1 MLHHRLR
8 RLVPCSLIVAAAAAL
23 ALAAPAGAKTTTY
36 PVSGKQTVVD
46 EQAGT
51 FKMSG
56 GLVGDWA
63 ITSFTEIAKT
73 PLYKAKGTEHFS
85 GCLDRGRDGSCAN
98 DPAGTLDFDFRY
110 WAQFGPGDALVWGAC
125 WHPVTGGTG
134 AFKGASGVLTMVDT
148 PTGDGS
154 VTTAYIGSITL
165 KKSVSRTSH
174 ARARAAAAGASTCGA
189 G

>member
-98 DPAGTLDFDFRY
+98 DPSGTLDFGFRY
-110 WAQFGPGDALVWGAC
+110 WAQFDGDALVWGAC

-134 AFKGASGVLTMVDT
+134 AFKGASGVLMMADT
-148 PTGDGS
+148 PTGGGGF
-154 VTTAYIGSITL
+154 TTAYIGSITL
-165 KKSVSRTSH
+165 KKGSSRTSRS
-174 ARARAAAAGASTCGA
+174 RAHAAAVGASTCGA

>member
-8 RLVPCSLIVAAAAAL
+8 HWGPCAVLIAALAAL

-51 FKMSG
+51 YKMSG

-98 DPAGTLDFDFRY
+98 DPSGTLDFAFRY
-110 WAQFGPGDALVWGAC
+110 WAQFNGDALVWGAC

-134 AFKGASGVLTMVDT
+134 AFKGAQGVLTMTDT
-148 PTGDGS
+148 PVGGGNVRTD
-154 VTTAYIGSITL
+154 YIGSITL
-165 KKSVSRTSH
+165 RKGSSRTSGSH
-174 ARARAAAAGASTCGA
+174 ARAAALGPATCGA
-189 G
+189 

>member
-8 RLVPCSLIVAAAAAL
+8 RLVPGSLIVATAAAL
-23 ALAAPAGAKTTTY
+23 ALAAPAGAKTATY

-51 FKMSG
+51 FKMRG

-73 PLYKAKGTEHFS
+73 PLYKGKGTEHFS

-98 DPAGTLDFDFRY
+98 DPSGTLDFDFRY

-134 AFKGASGVLTMVDT
+134 AFKGASGVLVMADT
-148 PTGDGS
+148 PIGDGK
-154 VTTAYIGSITL
+154 VTTDYIGSITL
-165 KKSVSRTSH
+165 KKGSSRTSH
-174 ARARAAAAGASTCGA
+174 SRARAAGVGASACGA

>member
-1 MLHHRLR
+1 MLKHMPRGLM
-8 RLVPCSLIVAAAAAL
+8 PCVALAAVAAL

-46 EQAGT
+46 ESSGT
-51 FKMSG
+51 YKMTG

-63 ITSFTEIAKT
+63 ITSFTELAKT

-98 DPAGTLDFDFRY
+98 DPSGTLDFTFRY
-110 WAQFGPGDALVWGAC
+110 WAQFNGDALVWGAC

-134 AFKGASGVLTMVDT
+134 AFKGAQGVLTMTDT
-148 PTGDGS
+148 PGGGGAI
-154 VTTAYIGSITL
+154 VTDYIGSITL
-165 KKSVSRTSH
+165 KKGAARTH
-174 ARARAAAAGASTCGA
+174 ARAAALSARTCG
-189 G
+189 

>member
-1 MLHHRLR
+1 MLHHRLGLWGPCAA
-8 RLVPCSLIVAAAAAL
+8 LVAAL
-23 ALAAPAGAKTTTY
+23 AALAVAAPAGAKTTTY

-51 FKMSG
+51 YKMSG
-56 GLVGDWA
+56 DLVGDWA
-63 ITSFTEIAKT
+63 ITSFNQLATT
-73 PLYKAKGTEHFS
+73 PLYRAKGTEHFS
-85 GCLDRGRDGSCAN
+85 GCLDRNRDGSCAN
-98 DPAGTLDFDFRY
+98 DPTGTLDFTFRY

-134 AFKGASGVLTMVDT
+134 AFKGASGVLTMADT
-148 PTGDGS
+148 PTGGGS

-165 KKSVSRTSH
+165 KKGSSRTSRS
-174 ARARAAAAGASTCGA
+174 RARAAAVGATTCGA

>member
-8 RLVPCSLIVAAAAAL
+8 RWGPSAVLIAALAAL

-51 FKMSG
+51 YKMSG

-98 DPAGTLDFDFRY
+98 DPSGTLDFTFRY
-110 WAQFGPGDALVWGAC
+110 WAQFNGAALIWGAC

-134 AFKGASGVLTMVDT
+134 AFKGAQGVLTMTDT
-148 PTGDGS
+148 PVGDGN
-154 VTTAYIGSITL
+154 VRTDYIGSITL
-165 KKSVSRTSH
+165 RNGSSRTSRSH
-174 ARARAAAAGASTCGA
+174 ARAAALGAATCGA
-189 G
+189 

>member
-8 RLVPCSLIVAAAAAL
+8 RWGPSAVLIAALAAL

-51 FKMSG
+51 YKMSG

-98 DPAGTLDFDFRY
+98 DPSGTLDFTFRY
-110 WAQFGPGDALVWGAC
+110 WAQFHGDALIWGAC

-134 AFKGASGVLTMVDT
+134 AFKGAQGVLTMTDT
-148 PTGDGS
+148 PVGGGNVRTD
-154 VTTAYIGSITL
+154 YIGSITL
-165 KKSVSRTSH
+165 RKGSSRTSGSH
-174 ARARAAAAGASTCGA
+174 ARAAALGPATCGA
-189 G
+189 

>member
-8 RLVPCSLIVAAAAAL
+8 RWGPSAALIAALAAL

-51 FKMSG
+51 YKMSG

-98 DPAGTLDFDFRY
+98 DPSGTLDFTFRY
-110 WAQFGPGDALVWGAC
+110 WAQFNGDALIWGAC
-125 WHPVTGGTG
+125 WHPVSGGTG
-134 AFKGASGVLTMVDT
+134 AFKGAQGVLTMTDT
-148 PTGDGS
+148 PVGDGN
-154 VTTAYIGSITL
+154 VRTDYIGSITL
-165 KKSVSRTSH
+165 RKGSSRTSRSH
-174 ARARAAAAGASTCGA
+174 ARAAALGAAPCGA
-189 G
+189 